1 MIMAIG
7 CWQGRPVLEMF
18 NVGVSLAVAA
28 IPEGLP
34 IVVTVTLA
42 FGVMR
47 MAKKQAI
54 VKRLPTVEALGCVDF
69 ICSDKTGTLTTNDM
83 AVQSVY
89 TSDDILRDSLTPLI
103 DHAEPELKNSEEIH
117 IQSLMEIA
125 VLCNNATIGKLNTY
139 YLIFMSIFFEVSS
152 ICKLQKINFCIS
164 HGWLASEKLV
174 HNITHYRVYLFWIL
188 SLLEAFYSWLNRN
201 FF

>member
-83 AVQSVY
+83 TVY
-89 TSDDILRDSLTPLI
+89 VDRTADDILRDTLTPLV
-103 DHAEPELKNSEEIH
+103 DHAEPPIKNADEIH
-117 IQSLMEIA
+117 VRSLMEIA
-125 VLCNNATIGKLNTY
+125 VLCNNATIG
-139 YLIFMSIFFEVSS
+139 M
-152 ICKLQKINFCIS
+152 
-164 HGWLASEKLV
+164 
-174 HNITHYRVYLFWIL
+174 IL
-188 SLLEAFYSWLNRN
+188 
-201 FF
+201 

>member
-1 MIMAIG
+1 MILKFREIIFSGVIFMIMAIG

-83 AVQSVY
+83 TVY
-89 TSDDILRDSLTPLI
+89 TDRTADDILKEDLRPSLI
-103 DHAEPELKNSEEIH
+103 DHDQSSSPEMVKKNNAEEIH
-117 IQSLMEIA
+117 IKALMEIA
-125 VLCNNATIGKLNTY
+125 VLCNNASLGKY
-139 YLIFMSIFFEVSS
+139 YFF
-152 ICKLQKINFCIS
+152 
-164 HGWLASEKLV
+164 
-174 HNITHYRVYLFWIL
+174 
-188 SLLEAFYSWLNRN
+188 
-201 FF
+201 

>member
-152 ICKLQKINFCIS
+152 ICKLQKINFWIS
-164 HGWLASEKLV
+164 HGWLASKK
-174 HNITHYRVYLFWIL
+174 
-188 SLLEAFYSWLNRN
+188 
-201 FF
+201 

>member
-1 MIMAIG
+1 MKLIYMILKFREIIFSGVIFMIMAIG

-83 AVQSVY
+83 TVY
-89 TSDDILRDSLTPLI
+89 TDRTADDILKEDLRPSLI
-103 DHAEPELKNSEEIH
+103 DHDQSSSPEIVKKNNAEEIH
-117 IQSLMEIA
+117 IKALMEIA
-125 VLCNNATIGKLNTY
+125 VLCNNASLGKY
-139 YLIFMSIFFEVSS
+139 YFF
-152 ICKLQKINFCIS
+152 
-164 HGWLASEKLV
+164 
-174 HNITHYRVYLFWIL
+174 
-188 SLLEAFYSWLNRN
+188 
-201 FF
+201 